1 MVEPLMWF
9 GIGFLIATLI
19 ALIFIPLVHDRAV
32 RLAVRRI
39 KDAAPLS
46 MVEIQAD
53 KDQLRAEYA
62 VSTRRLEISIQ
73 RLKAQTTSQLVQIAR
88 KTGAINQL
96 KSELGEKASAIFAL
110 AEREN
115 MLRDRL
121 GALDAKPLLIH

>member
-62 VSTRRLEISIQ
+62 MSTRRLEISIQ
-73 RLKAQTTSQLVQIAR
+73 RLKAQTTSQLVEIAR
-88 KTGAINQL
+88 KTGAIDQL

-121 GALDAKPLLIH
+121 GALEGKPS